1 MSIIGIILGG
11 VLVNNFVFM
20 QYLGICPFIGVS
32 QNLDTAVG
40 MSGAVVF
47 VMTLASTVTAAF
59 EQFILKPLG
68 LEYLRTIA
76 YILVIASFVQL
87 VEIFMKKTLPGLYK
101 ALGIYLPLITTNCAV
116 LGVAMLNVRHSYG
129 VMTSTVNGFAGALG
143 WSLAIVIFAGI
154 RERWKLM
161 DIPEVLQGFPLALI
175 STGLMSLAFLGFS
188 GLFKTLVK

>member
-1 MSIIGIILGG
+1 MSVLGIILGG
-11 VLVNNFVFM
+11 VLVNNFIFM
-20 QYLGICPFIGVS
+20 QYLGLCPFLGVS
-32 QNLDTAVG
+32 KGLDMAMG

-47 VMTLASTVTAAF
+47 VMTVASAVTAAL
-59 EQFILKPLG
+59 EQFVLHPLG

-87 VEIFMKKTLPGLYK
+87 VEIFMKKALPGLYQ

-116 LGVAMLNVRHSYG
+116 LGVAMLNVRNSYG
-129 VMTSTVNGFAGALG
+129 VVMSTVNGFAGAVG
-143 WSLAIVIFAGI
+143 WSLAIIIFAGI

-161 DIPEVLQGFPLALI
+161 DIPSVLEGFPLALI

-188 GLFKTLVK
+188 GLFKNLVK

>member
-11 VLVNNFVFM
+11 VLVNNFIFM

-32 QNLDTAVG
+32 QSLDTAMG

-59 EQFILKPLG
+59 EQLILEPRGLG
-68 LEYLRTIA
+68 YLRTIA

-161 DIPEVLQGFPLALI
+161 DIPEVLEGFPLALI

>member
-11 VLVNNFVFM
+11 VLVNNFIFM

-32 QNLDTAVG
+32 QSLDTALG

-59 EQFILKPLG
+59 EKLILEPRG

-129 VMTSTVNGFAGALG
+129 VMTSTVNGFAGARG

-161 DIPEVLQGFPLALI
+161 DIPEVLEGFPLALI

>member
-11 VLVNNFVFM
+11 VLVNNFIFM

-32 QNLDTAVG
+32 QSLDTALG

-59 EQFILKPLG
+59 EKLILEPRG

-76 YILVIASFVQL
+76 YILVIARSYSL

-143 WSLAIVIFAGI
+143 WSLAIVILPGFESDGNSWTFQ
-154 RERWKLM
+154 RFLR
-161 DIPEVLQGFPLALI
+161 GFPWP
-175 STGLMSLAFLGFS
+175 
-188 GLFKTLVK
+188 

>member
-1 MSIIGIILGG
+1 MSVLGIILGG
-11 VLVNNFVFM
+11 LLINNFVFM
-20 QYLGICPFIGVS
+20 QYLGICPFLGVS
-32 QNLDTAVG
+32 KNLDMAMG

-47 VMTLASTVTAAF
+47 VMTLASAVTAAF
-59 EQFILKPLG
+59 EKFVLAGLG

-87 VEIFMKKTLPGLYK
+87 VEIFMKKTLPGLYQ

-129 VMTSTVNGFAGALG
+129 VLMSTVNGFAGALG
-143 WSLAIVIFAGI
+143 WSLAIIIFAGI

-161 DIPEVLQGFPLALI
+161 DIPPVLEGFPLALI

-188 GLFKTLVK
+188 GLFKNLVK